1 MLDIQ
6 WGFNPDKELTS
17 KYNEYLKY
25 RLDPNVIKKYKITE
39 EVESYEEYKSWY
51 FWSIFET
58 RMWLGVKFIVFLFVL
73 FLFIYPTPRTLR
85 LNRKYRV
92 IYLQNWKGHS
102 IVPVPDKGDP
112 LSGILYDR
120 FSIYMF
126 GGKGDYSLFFKL
138 DLDEGE
144 ATDGG
149 LLGCYPSL
157 NKNHNMHLIKAMI
170 AYFTEENPEF
180 MQYIHSCYR
189 IPWVNPLIAFCNS
202 FAFIRFPVFK
212 RKKAEQ
218 AILTFKQEWDKL
230 SYKQKMLKFA
240 RVIQRQKEL
249 NERLLAQ
256 GLHNEVNNDWDEKE
270 TSPALKNTNSIYP

>member
-6 WGFNPDKELTS
+6 WGFYPDKEL
-17 KYNEYLKY
+17 KRRYNDYLKVY
-25 RLDPNVIKKYKITE
+25 DNKEFIELFKIKKTPDT
-39 EVESYEEYKSWY
+39 YEEYKSDY
-51 FWSIFET
+51 SSRIQKTKF
-58 RMWLGVKFIVFLFVL
+58 WLGVKFIVFLFVL

-85 LNRKYRV
+85 LNRKHRV

-126 GGKGDYSLFFKL
+126 GGKGDCSLFFKL

-149 LLGCYPSL
+149 LLGCYPL
-157 NKNHNMHLIKAMI
+157 PNKNHNMHLIKAMR

-180 MQYIHSCYR
+180 MQYIHAWYR
-189 IPWVNPLIAFCNS
+189 IPWFNPLIAFCNS
-202 FAFIRFPVFK
+202 FAFIRFPVFR

-230 SYKQKMLKFA
+230 SYKQKMQKFA

-270 TSPALKNTNSIYP
+270 TSPALKNIKEII

>member
-1 MLDIQ
+1 MDKKQIYYDLGYSIRKTSNDEIEIRHSFLSGFYRGVFRFFIISFFIIAAFSDARIGEAPLSSIYQPIMLDIK
-6 WGFNPDKELTS
+6 WGFYPEEELQEKYNNHLKVYEDKEF
-17 KYNEYLKY
+17 
-25 RLDPNVIKKYKITE
+25 IKLFKITDKPDT
-39 EVESYEEYKSWY
+39 YEEHKSRY
-51 FWSIFET
+51 SWSIFET

-85 LNRKYRV
+85 LNRKHRV

-149 LLGCYPSL
+149 LLGCYPSP
-157 NKNHNMHLIKAMI
+157 NKNHNMHLIKAMR

-189 IPWVNPLIAFCNS
+189 IP
-202 FAFIRFPVFK
+202 
-212 RKKAEQ
+212 
-218 AILTFKQEWDKL
+218 
-230 SYKQKMLKFA
+230 
-240 RVIQRQKEL
+240 
-249 NERLLAQ
+249 
-256 GLHNEVNNDWDEKE
+256 
-270 TSPALKNTNSIYP
+270 